1 MEKQIAT
8 KKNHAIPIILVII
21 IVFLIIAVL
30 FQNRHINRLD
40 NESSTYTL
48 AEKKKT
54 ELETEIIPSERNTDN
69 ISPEKNRST
78 ETDNDGQARI
88 KKLEAKIDDMQAWQ
102 DYLEETIK
110 KEEGGEIAVN
120 EKFRKERKQ
129 ALSSIYDSFFEENN
143 FSANKKAEFIDL
155 IIEKGLEVK
164 DAHSKIADQEE
175 FQKEWGNIEADYDT
189 LFSDLLS
196 VKEYTAYQEYMETQP
211 VRNFIRSFNNFALSG
226 DNQLNKQ
233 QEKDLIAEFY
243 RTRQTTEDSMGIKE
257 LKSKGNSRSEEDR
270 IKIRE
275 ADIKLFNEY
284 SEAAEGIM
292 TDIQMEKFNEY
303 INIQISGMKMLE
315 NRLSQMPENT
325 DSDTEESD

>member
-8 KKNHAIPIILVII
+8 KKNHAIPIFLGII

-48 AEKKKT
+48 AGKKKT
-54 ELETEIIPSERNTDN
+54 ELETEIIPSERN
-69 ISPEKNRST
+69 
-78 ETDNDGQARI
+78 TDNDGQARI

-120 EKFRKERKQ
+120 EKLRKERKQ

-164 DAHSKIADQEE
+164 DALSKIADLEE

-275 ADIKLFNEY
+275 ADRKILNEY
-284 SEAAEGIM
+284 PEAAEGIM